1 MASFPHQLDHLILGT
16 PDLQAGIAMV
26 EDHLHV
32 RMLPGGSHPAWGTRN
47 AILPLGPRI
56 YLEVIGP
63 DPESRRHEPPTLF
76 GLGTLTTPRLLTWA
90 AMGRHLDRLAQQARA
105 HGVELGTPS
114 PGSRLRPDG
123 TVLTWTLTDPFDD
136 RQGGVLPFFID
147 WPSSDHPA
155 ALRPADVELVDL
167 SASHP
172 DVITVRAQLRV
183 LEIDLRLSP
192 AARPALH
199 AVLRARDRTVM
210 LI

>member
-1 MASFPHQLDHLILGT
+1 
-16 PDLQAGIAMV
+16 MV
-26 EDHLHV
+26 EDHLNV

-63 DPESRRHEPPTLF
+63 DPESRRREPPTLF
-76 GLGTLTTPRLLTWA
+76 GLGTLATPRLLTWA
-90 AMGRHLDRLAQQARA
+90 AKGRHLDGLVQEARA
-105 HGVELGTPS
+105 RGVELGMPS

-123 TVLTWTLTDPFDD
+123 TALTWTLTDPFAA

-155 ALRPADVELVDL
+155 ALAPAEVELMDL
-167 SASHP
+167 SARHP
-172 DVITVRAQLRV
+172 DAIAVRAQLRA
-183 LEIDLRLSP
+183 LEIDLRLAP
-192 AARPALH
+192 GARPG
-199 AVLRARDRTVM
+199 LRAVFRAQGRAVT